1 MRVLPSIF
9 TSILN
14 PIDRR
19 AFKVLVSKHRSDAY
33 GKSFNSWEHLVAL
46 LFAQVTGALSL
57 RAIEVGFN
65 AQVNLH
71 GRLCCSLIARTTLA
85 DANARRPAALL
96 AELFGQLVGS
106 LGRKLKAE
114 AQTVTRLIDST
125 PIPLNHLFACAASNG
140 RIKGM
145 KLHILHD
152 LEQNCPVEALI
163 TPANVNDIGF
173 GRALKLE
180 QGVVYVFDKA
190 YCHFGWWLNIH
201 QAGSIFV
208 TRPKTNASWK
218 TLSNRAIVEANGDGF
233 TICADR
239 EVSLV
244 SKSDNRLPMALRLIT
259 IKRQTGQ
266 TFSLITNDMTSSAH
280 AIATLYKARWQIEL
294 FFKWLKQNLN
304 IKKFIAYNENA
315 VRLQI
320 FAALI
325 AFVLL
330 QIARQNSAAHIPPK
344 RFREL
349 VSAFIHTKRTIQTIE
364 KPPPTR
370 VKVKSQHPMQLQLC

>member
-9 TSILN
+9 TSILK
-14 PIDRR
+14 PIERR

-71 GRLCCSLIARTTLA
+71 GRLCCSRIARTTLA

-96 AELFGQLVGS
+96 AELFGQLVGG
-106 LGRKLKAE
+106 LGRKLRHE

-125 PIPLNHLFACAASNG
+125 PIPLNHLFTCAASNG
-140 RIKGM
+140 HIKGF
-145 KLHILHD
+145 KLHVLHD
-152 LEQNCPVEALI
+152 LGQSCPVAALI

-180 QGVVYVFDKA
+180 SNVVYVFDKA
-190 YCHFGWWLNIH
+190 YCHFGWWLDIH
-201 QAGSIFV
+201 QAGSVFV
-208 TRPKTNASWK
+208 TRPKTSVRWK
-218 TLSNRAIVEANGDGF
+218 TLVIRS
-233 TICADR
+233 
-239 EVSLV
+239 V
-244 SKSDNRLPMALRLIT
+244 SKLSGEGFKVLADCEVKLASKGDSTLPMELRRIT
-259 IKRQTGQ
+259 IERDNGKI
-266 TFSLITNDMTSSAH
+266 FDIVTNDMQRSAL
-280 AIATLYKARWQIEL
+280 AIAALYKARWQVEL

-304 IKKFIAYNENA
+304 IKKFIAYNDNA

-325 AFVLL
+325 TFVLL

-349 VSAFIHTKRTIQTIE
+349 VRAFIHTKRKIQTIE
-364 KPPPTR
+364 KPPPGR
-370 VKVKSQHPMQLQLC
+370 AVQKIKPNMQLQLC

>member
-1 MRVLPSIF
+1 MRALPSIF
-9 TSILN
+9 TTILN
-14 PIDRR
+14 PIDRS
-19 AFKVLVSKHRSDAY
+19 ASKVLVAKYRSDAY

-46 LFAQVTGALSL
+46 LFAQMTGALSL

-71 GRLCCSLIARTTLA
+71 GRLFCSRIAKTTLA

-96 AELFGQLVGS
+96 AELFGQLVGGLS
-106 LGRKLKAE
+106 RKLKHE
-114 AQTVTRLIDST
+114 ARSVTRLIDST
-125 PIPLNHLFACAASNG
+125 PIPLNHLFDCATSNG
-140 RIKGM
+140 RIKGL

-152 LEQNCPVEALI
+152 LEQGCPVKAVT

-180 QGVVYVFDKA
+180 GGVVYVFDKA
-190 YCHFGWWLNIH
+190 YCHFGWWLKIH
-201 QAGSIFV
+201 QAGAISV
-208 TRPKTNASWK
+208 SRPKTNTRWK
-218 TLSNRAIVEANGDGF
+218 TLHNRSIAQPDGDGF
-233 TICADR
+233 MLLSDR
-239 EVSLV
+239 EVCLS
-244 SKSDNRLPMALRLIT
+244 SNSNKSLPMALSIIK

-266 TFSLITNDMTSSAH
+266 IFDLITKDMTSNARTIS
-280 AIATLYKARWQIEL
+280 TLYKSRWQIEL

-330 QIARQNSAAHIPPK
+330 HIALQNSAPHIP
-344 RFREL
+344 
-349 VSAFIHTKRTIQTIE
+349 S
-364 KPPPTR
+364 
-370 VKVKSQHPMQLQLC
+370 